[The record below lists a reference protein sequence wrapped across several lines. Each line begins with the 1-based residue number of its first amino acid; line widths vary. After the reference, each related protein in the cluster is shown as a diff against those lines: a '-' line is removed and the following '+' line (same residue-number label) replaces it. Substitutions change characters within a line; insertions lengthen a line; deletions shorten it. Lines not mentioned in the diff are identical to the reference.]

1 MLRYLLILMIF
12 LPSLAQA
19 ETYVLSESACRYL
32 TEYQQAEGVE
42 YQPGLDVDGNAVV
55 PADIN
60 RNQIEVPKV
69 VGFDIT
75 VDVAEYAG
83 LPVPQGTET
92 LARIGT
98 VTIENNQLK
107 FNGEPLK
114 PESEQALIALCEEDT
129 NDEPA
134 TGTTEE

>member
-1 MLRYLLILMIF
+1 
-12 LPSLAQA
+12 
-19 ETYVLSESACRYL
+19 
-32 TEYQQAEGVE
+32 
-42 YQPGLDVDGNAVV
+42 
-55 PADIN
+55 
-60 RNQIEVPKV
+60 
-69 VGFDIT
+69 
-75 VDVAEYAG
+75 
-83 LPVPQGTET
+83 